1 MMIFENEDEVL
12 EFIDIMNRK
21 AWECIIDAIM
31 SSVVRVQTENGD
43 VEPVKIGY
51 EGFNK
56 VFGGNN
62 DKEGHTHNKQSSDN
76 K

>member
-1 MMIFENEDEVL
+1 MMIFENEEEVL

-21 AWECIIDAIM
+21 ALDMIIGAIM

-51 EGFNK
+51 NN

-62 DKEGHTHNKQSSDN
+62 GKEGHTHNKQSSDN

>member
-21 AWECIIDAIM
+21 ALECMIDAIM

-62 DKEGHTHNKQSSDN
+62 GKDTDTHNKQSSDN